1 MFTDQICDAVALLRE
16 ALPELDPKLVF
27 GRDAARMTEKCAE
40 GERLL
45 ATAKM
50 LFAQR
55 TAECGTWRGGRAV
68 TEEQWLAQVSGTSEA
83 AARDTLATAQRLD
96 ELPATEDKLRAGKL
110 SLAQATQVTAGA
122 SIDPASEAKLLRV
135 AERSGLGRLREEK
148 ERVVAAAT
156 DELEARRRAKRNRH
170 LRTRANGVE
179 TTGTFSGPTEEVADL
194 LHVLK
199 PLAEAR
205 FNEARL
211 AGEHESH
218 DAYRFDALV
227 NLPAAS
233 AAGTSEGQR
242 PRGPRSAST
251 FPRYVRGS
259 TEAGEVCEIPGVGP
273 VPVAH
278 AREVLSHG
286 LLQLVI
292 TDGIDVRTVVSTTR
306 HVPRRSRS
314 RSTNATSAARSAA
327 ATTPN
332 ISSGTTSTT
341 TPRATTPA
349 TETSGTSA
357 RSTTT
362 WSRTRAT
369 KSSSTTTAPG
379 TYAHHLMRRRPD
391 AQR

>member
-1 MFTDQICDAVALLRE
+1 MFTDQICDAVALLEE
-16 ALPELDPKLVF
+16 ALPALDPKLVF

-45 ATAKM
+45 AAAKM
-50 LFAQR
+50 FFAQR
-55 TAECGTWRGGRAV
+55 TAECGTWRGGGAV

-194 LHVLK
+194 LQVLK

-227 NLPAAS
+227 NLARSGPAA
-233 AAGTSEGQR
+233 GG
-242 PRGPRSAST
+242 ASKGNDHVARVRVDL
-251 FPRYVRGS
+251 PALVRGS

-292 TDGIDVRTVVSTTR
+292 TDGMDVRTVVSTTR
-306 HVPRRSRS
+306 HVPKALKIAIDERDQRCKIRGCDNTEHLERHHVDNYAKSHD
-314 RSTNATSAARSAA
+314 TSYGNLGNVCPLHHDLVTHKGYEVVIHDDGTWDLRAPPDEAA
-327 ATTPN
+327 A
-332 ISSGTTSTT
+332 
-341 TPRATTPA
+341 
-349 TETSGTSA
+349 
-357 RSTTT
+357 
-362 WSRTRAT
+362 
-369 KSSSTTTAPG
+369 
-379 TYAHHLMRRRPD
+379 
-391 AQR
+391 